1 MDKRTAEDI
10 ADQTSEFLMNTIE
23 SNAKIKVHAIRH
35 SPTTVKFRVE
45 IQEYETRDD
54 GVEMTEMARAF
65 IALTSATHPT
75 MLKNAGFT
83 VEHLGK
89 QFTTNDG
96 KTFQITGYN
105 DRARK
110 RPIETKCIQDGR
122 AYVWPVSA
130 AAAKLNLK
138 PLA

>member
-23 SNAKIKVHAIRH
+23 SNAKIKIHAIRH
-35 SPTTVKFRVE
+35 SPTTVRFRVE
-45 IQEYETRDD
+45 IQEYETRED
-54 GVEMTEMARAF
+54 GVEMTEMAKAF
-65 IALTSATHPT
+65 ITLATATHAT

-83 VEHLGK
+83 AEHLGK
-89 QFTTNDG
+89 IFTASG

-110 RPIETKCIQDGR
+110 RPIETKCTEDGK
-122 AYVWPVSA
+122 AYVWPISA
-130 AAAKLNLK
+130 AAAKLDLK
-138 PLA
+138 PLP